1 VGAGTADTVEELTP
15 DAPEDALV
23 DRVAAAALSVPGVHD
38 LHGGVLG
45 EVATYLPG
53 RRVAGVRLHDDSTS
67 IHLVLRWDAP
77 MSDTVD
83 EVRTRVGAVVPG
95 VVHLTVED
103 VVGPAD
109 VAGETPSDV
118 LAD

>member
-1 VGAGTADTVEELTP
+1 VSSDVGAGTEDVSPAPAAD
-15 DAPEDALV
+15 DLV

-53 RRVAGVRLHDDSTS
+53 RRVAGVRLLDGSTL

-77 MSDTVD
+77 MSATID
-83 EVRTRVGAVVPG
+83 EVRTRVSAVVPG

-109 VAGETPSDV
+109 VSGE
-118 LAD
+118 